1 MSKTK
6 NHLEEILQAARNLF
20 IKYNYDSVS
29 MSNIAS
35 KLEISKAALYYYF
48 NSKKELYLF
57 IIDSDFECF
66 KNKIEE
72 IIGEDQKINDE
83 NFKEKTEKLIEIVYG
98 FILKKLGL
106 ILYLHRNE
114 HKSPDLKEITKN
126 LENKK
131 EELLKI
137 LKPLSEKIL
146 EYKKTPKIINHQDM
160 SMFIMVSINAFALQ
174 SCSTGTKNKTSEIV
188 KKISLLILN

>member
-1 MSKTK
+1 
-6 NHLEEILQAARNLF
+6 
-20 IKYNYDSVS
+20 

>member
-6 NHLEEILQAARNLF
+6 NHLKEILQTARNLF

-48 NSKKELYLF
+48 SSKKELYLF
-57 IIDSDFECF
+57 IIDSDFESF
-66 KNKIEE
+66 KHKIEKIINKEEE
-72 IIGEDQKINDE
+72 INNE
-83 NFKEKTEKLIEIVYG
+83 NFKETTEKLIEVIYN

-106 ILYLHRNE
+106 LLYLHKIE
-114 HKSPDLKEITKN
+114 HKSPDLKEITTNIEK
-126 LENKK
+126 KK
-131 EELLKI
+131 EVLLQI

-146 EYKKTPKIINHQDM
+146 QYKKISEIISHQDM
-160 SMFIMVSINAFALQ
+160 SIFIMSSVNVFALQ
-174 SCSTGTKNKTSEIV
+174 SYSDNTKNKSNKII